1 MSPSYANGCGEAFP
15 ANITVFR
22 PHSARFFARK
32 SRRPTQLCI
41 QGRAGVRPC
50 AFLPSPKLM
59 LDGTVT
65 SKGWYSRERDT
76 P

>member
-41 QGRAGVRPC
+41 QGRSPTLRFLTKSQVDAGWDRN
-50 AFLPSPKLM
+50 L
-59 LDGTVT
+59 
-65 SKGWYSRERDT
+65 
-76 P
+76 